1 LVVAAAGRQLVN
13 TGTALKKKSTQTS
26 STSAALTPYP
36 VSEPLDLAH
45 HMPFLLSEV
54 ARMLSIGAS
63 RTFQRQFGLGV
74 REWRVLAI
82 LGDQGPVSAAAMVGP
97 AAFDKATVSRAINTL
112 EANGHVERLPD
123 ENDGRKQLVRLTEA
137 GVKLHDRIVPIAKM
151 RAKVLESALTA
162 QERALF
168 FATIEKLK
176 TQVEWLDSEE
186 RNNAL
191 LSEK

>member
-1 LVVAAAGRQLVN
+1 
-13 TGTALKKKSTQTS
+13 LKKKPAKSPSTP
-26 STSAALTPYP
+26 AAHTPFP
-36 VSEPLDLAH
+36 VSEPLDLTR

-54 ARMLSIGAS
+54 ARLLSMGAS

-112 EANGHVERLPD
+112 EASGHVERLPD
-123 ENDGRKQLVRLTEA
+123 ENDGRKQLVRMTA
-137 GVKLHDRIVPIAKM
+137 SGVKMHDRIVPIAKM

-162 QERALF
+162 QERTLF
-168 FATIEKLK
+168 FATIDKLK

-186 RNNAL
+186 RSNAL

>member
-1 LVVAAAGRQLVN
+1 M
-13 TGTALKKKSTQTS
+13 KKKSTQTP
-26 STSAALTPYP
+26 STSAAQTPYP

>member
-1 LVVAAAGRQLVN
+1 M
-13 TGTALKKKSTQTS
+13 GTALKKKSAQTPS
-26 STSAALTPYP
+26 ASAAQTPYP

-112 EANGHVERLPD
+112 EANGYVERLPD
-123 ENDGRKQLVRLTEA
+123 ENDGRKQLVRLTA
-137 GVKLHDRIVPIAKM
+137 SGVKLHDRIVPIAKM